1 MRRIQCHEWG
11 HAKYCGVW
19 SKATWPAGAGLAN
32 SWEELTLSCH
42 PMDELTFASFE
53 GQEGARRSDTNQGKS
68 IQGGLKG
75 SESWASVRNEG
86 SMAWTERN
94 W

>member
-1 MRRIQCHEWG
+1 
-11 HAKYCGVW
+11 
-19 SKATWPAGAGLAN
+19 
-32 SWEELTLSCH
+32 
-42 PMDELTFASFE
+42 MDELTFASFE